1 MNNQESEFTKEQ
13 FIDILS
19 ILQKEIK
26 SFNDDKSNK
35 SIGKQLGVF
44 QNFNDLVTEI
54 NSNRILFP
62 EFYIQ
67 LKIFLR
73 NGWNGRGGSK
83 NRDFI

>member
-35 SIGKQLGVF
+35 SIGKQLGLF
-44 QNFNDLVTEI
+44 QNFNDLVLEN

-62 EFYIQ
+62 DFSMQ
-67 LKIFLR
+67 LKLLPR
-73 NGWNGRGGSK
+73 DGWNGRGSK
-83 NRDFI
+83 NRSFFK